1 MIKNALGLIETV
13 GLVAAVAAADAAVKA
28 ANVELAG
35 YELSRGGGLVVVKLF
50 GDVGAVKAAVDAAR
64 VAASKVGTVWATH
77 VIPRPHSELSGILL
91 TSETVGLDKS
101 PCLTA
106 KVAAEPVKVALN
118 PLDTEPD
125 VAEPKPD
132 AVEEKPVVAEEKSV
146 VVEEKSA
153 VDVESVGE
161 VDKDSSGAATLVPQS
176 PSAVASCNLCL
187 DPACGRKKGDPKVNC
202 IHYEQ
207 NNKEES

>member
-1 MIKNALGLIETV
+1 MVKNALGLIETV
-13 GLVAAVAAADAAVKA
+13 GLVSAVAAADAAVKA

-64 VAASKVGTVWATH
+64 IAASKVGTVWATH
-77 VIPRPHSELSGILL
+77 VIPLPHSELSGILL

-101 PCLTA
+101 PCITA
-106 KVAAEPVKVALN
+106 KVAAEPVKVAVN
-118 PLDTEPD
+118 PLDAEPD
-125 VAEPKPD
+125 AAEQKPD
-132 AVEEKPVVAEEKSV
+132 VVDA
-146 VVEEKSA
+146 
-153 VDVESVGE
+153 ESVGE
-161 VDKDSSGAATLVPQS
+161 VDKNSSGAATLVPQS
-176 PSAVASCNLCL
+176 SSAVASCNLCL

>member
-64 VAASKVGTVWATH
+64 LAASTVGKVWATH
-77 VIPRPHSELSGILL
+77 VIPRPHSDLSMILL
-91 TSETVGLDKS
+91 TCETVGVDKS

-106 KVAAEPVKVALN
+106 NEA
-118 PLDTEPD
+118 
-125 VAEPKPD
+125 
-132 AVEEKPVVAEEKSV
+132 
-146 VVEEKSA
+146 
-153 VDVESVGE
+153 VESVKVGVNMIDTEAVATEKIPVVDAEPAGGE
-161 VDKDSSGAATLVPQS
+161 VAKNSAGAATLVPQS
-176 PSAVASCNLCL
+176 NSSDVSCNLCL

-207 NNKEES
+207 NTKEES